1 MKKLFSLLLAATM
14 TFSLTLPALA
24 DHYTYSEPEKS
35 TMMPRSTPETH
46 GMSSRYILDLL
57 DAFDYADAEVH
68 NILMAID
75 GEVVFEGHYAP
86 YTALDPH
93 IMFSGTKIF
102 TNAAVGVA
110 VTEGYLHLD
119 DYVYDV
125 LKDYVTQDVSELQS
139 KVQLKHLLTM
149 TSGVDRFMSG
159 SELRPLTTSW
169 IEHILTE
176 PIVHEP
182 GTYYLYSSGN
192 TMLSSAMVTVA
203 TGKTCLELLNTTG
216 FCEELGIKNFTW
228 DMSPDGFNAGHG
240 GIKITAED
248 LAKVGQ
254 LYMNGGVWNGKQI
267 LSKEW
272 CDLAIGYEKTVE
284 NQGAYAY
291 HWTAYEDG
299 LYYTATGSYGQ
310 TLAICPKLNMVIAI
324 QAGTKQNIG
333 ELLYQNIFK
342 PYGDALDAGTVP
354 EPDDALSAA
363 LAKRAENLNLM
374 FTTDFTAS
382 PIGELV
388 DDVTF
393 TAAENQYGITTLSLD
408 VHDDYIDYTM
418 TDARGTHTIR
428 NGIWQWLKGETSM
441 TSNYTHHQYQYPTEP
456 VYAYAEWKD
465 ANTLQLTWR
474 FPELAFVDTLT
485 LTFSDDGSQIGMVR
499 SVNVNSG
506 PLVCDEVVF
515 TK

>member
-46 GMSSRYILDLL
+46 GMSSQYILDLL

-284 NQGAYAY
+284 NQGDYAY

-408 VHDDYIDYTM
+408 VDRC
-418 TDARGTHTIR
+418 ARH
-428 NGIWQWLKGETSM
+428 
-441 TSNYTHHQYQYPTEP
+441 THHSQRHLAVAQGRNQHDQQLHASSVSIPHRAGIRLCRMEGCE
-456 VYAYAEWKD
+456 YAAADMAFPRTGLCRYLDVDLLGRRQPDRHGSFRKR
-465 ANTLQLTWR
+465 QL
-474 FPELAFVDTLT
+474 
-485 LTFSDDGSQIGMVR
+485 R
-499 SVNVNSG
+499 SSG
-506 PLVCDEVVF
+506 LR
-515 TK
+515 